1 MTKVEAID
9 GDRGRPR
16 RIKYGL
22 VSENRP
28 FTVLFEIGLFS
39 GRYLV
44 VCWALFQYRVIFYFS
59 TGEIRLKRSMS
70 ELNKITG
77 GKQPAILTVI
87 ADEEVTGTGEPTAMS
102 TLADLVLILDD
113 VANRPP
119 YFHNAKYTYC
129 TVLDRVCPRKKL

>member
-39 GRYLV
+39 G
-44 VCWALFQYRVIFYFS
+44 
-59 TGEIRLKRSMS
+59 
-70 ELNKITG
+70 
-77 GKQPAILTVI
+77 
-87 ADEEVTGTGEPTAMS
+87 
-102 TLADLVLILDD
+102 
-113 VANRPP
+113 
-119 YFHNAKYTYC
+119 
-129 TVLDRVCPRKKL
+129 